1 MVVSTEWDI
10 QAEHQNDITAAID
23 EVAVVGEISLVGEI
37 AIAGEVSVDSEDIAS
52 EIAVTDKI
60 TVNGEIANIKNP
72 HLPVSLADSEL
83 LKYDDEDVQLRRG
96 RGALLQT
103 TNGHLAFR

>member
-10 QAEHQNDITAAID
+10 QAEHQNDVTAAV
-23 EVAVVGEISLVGEI
+23 EVAVAGEISLVGEI
-37 AIAGEVSVDSEDIAS
+37 AIAGEVSVDGEDIAN
-52 EIAVTDKI
+52 EIAVTDEI
-60 TVNGEIANIKNP
+60 TVNGEIANIKNS

-83 LKYDDEDVQLRRG
+83 LKDDEDVQLRRG